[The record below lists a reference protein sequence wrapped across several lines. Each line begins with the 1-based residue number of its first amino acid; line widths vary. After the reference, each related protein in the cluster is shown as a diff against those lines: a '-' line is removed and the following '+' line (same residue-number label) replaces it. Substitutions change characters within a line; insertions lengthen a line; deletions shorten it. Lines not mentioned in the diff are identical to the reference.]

1 MRPIRSRNL
10 EMTDPEPARRWWKI
24 SGISHATVVAY
35 MALFMAMSG
44 TAVAATGGT
53 FILGKANSADSV
65 STLSS
70 SVGSALSLR
79 SPAGSA
85 PLQVNRTVKVARL
98 NADLLDGIDST
109 GLVQVGKTNAGVRT
123 TLSNPDGVP
132 LRLTPKAGSPPLQV
146 GTAIK
151 VANLNA
157 DLLDGKDSSEFVP
170 RAVFDALRADH
181 AALAAEVAEIQ
192 QLLQGVSRE
201 MVDGHDTVRFAGVNV
216 QVVSGTGTT
225 TGTNGRG
232 NLIIGYNAAPLTGA
246 AQRTGSHYLVI
257 GDRHHWTS
265 YGGIVTGEGNT
276 ATGRSASVLGGSGN
290 RAGGQGATV
299 TGGSNNSALGDHSTV
314 SGGRANTASGPA
326 DPQFWVGDF
335 TAVVGGYGNV
345 ATGVDST
352 ILGGYQQTVTA
363 DRACAP
369 ACS

>member
-1 MRPIRSRNL
+1 MRSVRRRKT
-10 EMTDPEPARRWWKI
+10 EMPDPGPGRRWWKI
-24 SGISHATVVAY
+24 SGTSHATVVAY

-53 FILGKANSADSV
+53 FILGKSNSADSV
-65 STLSS
+65 STLTSS
-70 SVGSALSLR
+70 AGSALSLR

-85 PLQVNRTVKVARL
+85 PLQVNRRVKVERL

-109 GLVQVGKTNAGVRT
+109 GLARLGKRNTGALT
-123 TLSNPDGVP
+123 TLSNPDGVA

-146 GTAIK
+146 GTAVK

-170 RAVFDALRADH
+170 KAAFDALQADH
-181 AALAAEVAEIQ
+181 AALAAQVAQLQ
-192 QLLQGVSRE
+192 QLLQGVSRVK
-201 MVDGHDTVRFAGVNV
+201 VDGHDTVRFSNVNV
-216 QVVSGTGTT
+216 QVVNGTGTT

-232 NLIIGYNAAPLTGA
+232 NLIIGYNAALTA

-257 GDRHHWTS
+257 GDQHNWTS
-265 YGGIVTGEGNT
+265 YGGIVTGHGNT
-276 ATGRSASVLGGSGN
+276 AAGSFASVLGGSTNTASGL
-290 RAGGQGATV
+290 GATV
-299 TGGSNNSALGDHSTV
+299 TGGQSNKAIGDHSTV

-326 DPQFWVGDF
+326 NPHFWVGDF
-335 TAVVGGYGNV
+335 TAVVGGHGNT

-352 ILGGYQQTVTA
+352 ILGGYQQKVTT
-363 DRACAP
+363 DSACAP